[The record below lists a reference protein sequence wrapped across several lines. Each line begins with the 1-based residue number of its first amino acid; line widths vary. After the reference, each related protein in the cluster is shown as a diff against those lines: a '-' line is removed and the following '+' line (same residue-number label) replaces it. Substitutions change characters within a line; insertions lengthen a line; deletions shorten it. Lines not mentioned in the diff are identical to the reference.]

1 MNRRGFLKFAG
12 GALAALAFGG
22 VGLADETCAASDN
35 KSLPS
40 YPRTRARLNAL
51 APEIPESFDRAVEKG
66 YISLF
71 KAVERVTDLTAADL
85 LAMAFLETRIAQKD
99 KLAENLFEIK
109 DNTFIIYFRELTGAQ
124 VKAIAAKNKKLGAEV
139 KKLVLAPEKEE
150 SRKAILALRKEPLVA
165 GMVAAHHIQ
174 VEVAK
179 LLKSVERK
187 GANASLLSDVGA
199 PWVIHN
205 LGRTHAQEIVLNPR
219 KPISSI
225 VPLGRLPSRGLKPQ
239 DTAREAFAL
248 MSGFYRGVREAFQ
261 DRLVIAGLAEAPVV
275 PTAPSRPLAVT
286 ENVLKPAHGN
296 LYAINP

>member
-1 MNRRGFLKFAG
+1 MNRRGFFKFAG
-12 GALAALAFGG
+12 GALAALALSGIGF
-22 VGLADETCAASDN
+22 ADEACASSEN
-35 KSLPS
+35 QSSSS

-66 YISLF
+66 YVSLF

-99 KLAENLFEIK
+99 KLAENLFEIE
-109 DNTFIIYFRELTGAQ
+109 DNTFVIYFRQLKGDQ
-124 VKAIAAKNKKLGAEV
+124 VKAIAAKNKKLGAEI
-139 KKLVLAPEKEE
+139 KKLVLAPEKEN

-165 GMVAAHHIQ
+165 GMVAAHHVQ

-179 LLKSVERK
+179 ILKSVERK
-187 GANASLLSDVGA
+187 GANASLLSDAGA

-225 VPLGRLPSRGLKPQ
+225 VPPGRLASRGLKPQ

-248 MSGFYRGVREAFQ
+248 MAGFYRGVREAFQ
-261 DRLVIAGLAEAPVV
+261 NRLILAGLVVEAPVV
-275 PTAPSRPLAVT
+275 PTAPSRPLAVA
-286 ENVLKPAHGN
+286 ENTLKPAHGHL
-296 LYAINP
+296 LYE